1 MAAAARTVRG
11 AEEAAGAVPAGTAAA
26 AGTHSRVA
34 RSTLAPTESAGA
46 GTANA
51 AAATSNPPPV
61 KIGRRQYAG
70 RHGSYTR
77 TEGRRFGRRFL
88 GHYCRVHLRA
98 PRTDAAMGAIGTD
111 RQGHPRDPPDRALS
125 CQGRSPE

>member
-1 MAAAARTVRG
+1 MAAAARTVRV
-11 AEEAAGAVPAGTAAA
+11 AEAAAGAVPAGTAAA

-51 AAATSNPPPV
+51 AGATSNQPPV

-70 RHGSYTR
+70 RHGSCYAR
-77 TEGRRFGRRFL
+77 TERRRFGRWFL

-98 PRTDAAMGAIGTD
+98 PRTDAAMGAIGRD
-111 RQGHPRDPPDRALS
+111 RQGHQREPPQHALS
-125 CQGRSPE
+125 G